1 LGSDIAVLDVLEQPA
16 EAFADFEELGVR
28 ARYYQYA
35 VPVAAIALIGAE
47 QVVLEQAS
55 QILKS

>member
-1 LGSDIAVLDVLEQPA
+1 VLDVLEQPA